1 MKIGGGRMVAG
12 AWILLFVMFAFTGS
26 AGIIWYWS
34 KKNGL
39 YDESIKYRMLDE
51 E

>member
-1 MKIGGGRMVAG
+1 MVAG
-12 AWILLFVMFAFTGS
+12 AWILLMVMFAFTGS

-39 YDESIKYRMLDE
+39 YDESVKYRMLDE
-51 E
+51 D

>member
-1 MKIGGGRMVAG
+1 MMVAG
-12 AWILLFVMFAFTGS
+12 AWILLMVMFAFTAS

-39 YDESIKYRMLDE
+39 YDESVKYRMLDE
-51 E
+51 D

>member
-1 MKIGGGRMVAG
+1 MAPG
-12 AWILLFVMFAFTGS
+12 AWILLIVMFAFTAS
-26 AGIIWYWS
+26 AGIIWAWS

-51 E
+51 D